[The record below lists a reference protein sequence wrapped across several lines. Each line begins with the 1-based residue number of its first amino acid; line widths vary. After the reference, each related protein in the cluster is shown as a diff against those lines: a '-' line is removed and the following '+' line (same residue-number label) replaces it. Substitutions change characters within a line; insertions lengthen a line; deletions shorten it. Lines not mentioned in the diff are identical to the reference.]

1 MTSKDELKQIFER
14 LQKAMSESNLSYGE
28 IANITNIPKSAV
40 HRYISGET
48 PKIPLDR
55 LKLLA
60 KALNVTPAYLM
71 GWENTDNENI
81 PSNILPLPKVCKIP
95 LLGTIACGEPIFAEE
110 NISDMIDVPEHINAD
125 FALRCKGDSM
135 IDARINDGDIV
146 YIKQQPTVD
155 NGQIAAVLIGDE
167 ATLKRVYISDNTVT
181 LMACNPRFAP
191 LIYSGPELERLRI
204 IGRAIAYTSLIK

>member
-1 MTSKDELKQIFER
+1 
-14 LQKAMSESNLSYGE
+14 
-28 IANITNIPKSAV
+28 
-40 HRYISGET
+40 
-48 PKIPLDR
+48 
-55 LKLLA
+55 
-60 KALNVTPAYLM
+60 M

-95 LLGTIACGEPIFAEE
+95 LIGTIACGEPILAEE
-110 NISDMIDVPEHINAD
+110 NISDIIDVPEHINAD